1 MVTQKLQF
9 IFCDFGTNIGHWVVS
24 ESVHI
29 ILQAE
34 QKRSLHLS
42 IVKLS
47 TSFKDNP
54 FLSVEGGGGRTIF
67 YLKGDVDRRVC
78 EAFGL

>member
-34 QKRSLHLS
+34 QKRYHHLCKTVN
-42 IVKLS
+42 IIQRQPL
-47 TSFKDNP
+47 P
-54 FLSVEGGGGRTIF
+54 FCGGRGRENHF
-67 YLKGDVDRRVC
+67 LFER
-78 EAFGL
+78 